1 MFCLL
6 PIIALLAVNGP
17 AIGPGD
23 YVRSVKM
30 GDETRT
36 FLVHVP
42 KSYDAAKPTPV
53 VLAFH
58 GAFTNGAITVHFS
71 GMSEKSD
78 EAGFIAV
85 YPNGTGAGDAILFW
99 NAGLVRMQTDK
110 KQPDDVAFVGKLLDD
125 LATVVNVDPKRVYAT
140 GISNGGMMCY
150 RLAAELSDRIAAI
163 APVSGTMAIDKA
175 NPPRPVP
182 VIHFHGLADTI
193 VPYAGIPNTTA
204 RRYITYK
211 SVDDT
216 MKIWTKIDGCTGES
230 KVEKLPDSAH
240 DGTTVTKTIWSGGKE
255 GAEVIL
261 YAIDGG
267 GHTWPGRQPG
277 VKFLGKSTTNI
288 NANDLIWD
296 FFKRHPMP

>member
-1 MFCLL
+1 MAF
-6 PIIALLAVNGP
+6 
-17 AIGPGD
+17 IGK
-23 YVRSVKM
+23 V
-30 GDETRT
+30 
-36 FLVHVP
+36 
-42 KSYDAAKPTPV
+42 
-53 VLAFH
+53 
-58 GAFTNGAITVHFS
+58 
-71 GMSEKSD
+71 
-78 EAGFIAV
+78 
-85 YPNGTGAGDAILFW
+85 
-99 NAGLVRMQTDK
+99 
-110 KQPDDVAFVGKLLDD
+110 LDD

-163 APVSGTMAIDKA
+163 APISGTMAIDKA
-175 NPPRPVP
+175 NPKRPVP

-193 VPYAGIPNTTA
+193 VPYGGIPNSST

-216 MKIWTKIDGCTGES
+216 MKIWTKIDGCTGEP
-230 KVEKLPDSAH
+230 KVEKLPDKAH
-240 DGTTVTKTIWSGGKE
+240 DGTTVKKTTWSGGKD

-267 GHTWPGRQPG
+267 GHTWPGRNP
-277 VKFLGKSTTNI
+277 VVEFLGKSTKNI